1 VVIRRDFLRIAG
13 MAAGCTVGL
22 APLVAASAK
31 APRPPLGLQL
41 FTVMS
46 ELERDFAGTLQ
57 AVAALGYKEVETIGA
72 FGRDPVQVRQLLDRY
87 GLRTPSQHLVPGTL
101 YDVFKQFV
109 ARTLSFDE
117 VKALWMEQMSLV
129 RVRETIEEAAVRA
142 HALGQ
147 QYIVWQI
154 IWKDQMLDRAS
165 LDTFAAAMNLAGEVC
180 AREGLTFNFHNHSD
194 EFTPVDGVVPYDY
207 ILAHT
212 DAKLVKLEMDSY
224 WIANAGR
231 DPVTYLR
238 KHAGRYV
245 QCHLKDRAKNGDF
258 ATVGKGTVNFSA
270 LLSAAKASGVKHFY
284 VEYDRSDDPML
295 AVREASIYLK
305 KWF

>member
-1 VVIRRDFLRIAG
+1 

-22 APLVAASAK
+22 APIVATGAK
-31 APRPPLGLQL
+31 ARRPPLGLQL

-46 ELERDFAGTLQ
+46 ELERDFEGTLQ
-57 AVAALGYKEVETIGA
+57 AVAALGYQEVETIGA
-72 FGRDPVQVRQLLDRY
+72 FGRDPAQVRQMLDRY

-109 ARTLSFDE
+109 ARGLSFDE
-117 VKALWMEQMSLV
+117 VKALWMEQMSLA
-129 RVRETIEEAAVRA
+129 RVRETIEEAAIRA
-142 HALGQ
+142 HVLGQ
-147 QYIVWQI
+147 QYLVWQI

-165 LDTFAAAMNLAGEVC
+165 LDTFAEAMNLAGQVC

-212 DAKLVKLEMDSY
+212 DPKLVKLEMDSY

-238 KHAGRYV
+238 KHKGRYV
-245 QCHLKDRAKNGDF
+245 QCHLKDRARNGDF
-258 ATVGKGTVNFSA
+258 ATVGKGTVDFPA
-270 LLSAAKASGVKHFY
+270 LLSAARASGIKHYY

-295 AVREASIYLK
+295 AVREASTYLK